1 MDSDE
6 EFLNAVRG
14 LIYRLCDERQLRPLG
29 LLLPGYLA
37 FNGTTDGW
45 FEMRVGLVN
54 LRDHLG
60 SESFVP
66 LDWDVLNNL
75 IHAADYGVP
84 KFKLTHYRPVD
95 VTSKLWEMSDMVQV
109 LEAWEAS

>member
-1 MDSDE
+1 MTQFDLDE

-29 LLLPGYLA
+29 LLLPSYLS

-45 FEMRVGLVN
+45 SELRVGLVN

-66 LDWDVLNNL
+66 PDWDVLNDL
-75 IHAADYGVP
+75 IHAADTA
-84 KFKLTHYRPVD
+84 LQN
-95 VTSKLWEMSDMVQV
+95 SN
-109 LEAWEAS
+109 

>member
-1 MDSDE
+1 VGGRFAEGGHARRLQKESGMTSFDSDE

-37 FNGTTDGW
+37 FNGTTNGW
-45 FEMRVGLVN
+45 LELRVGLVN

-66 LDWDVLNNL
+66 LDWDVLNDL
-75 IHAADYGVP
+75 IHAADAA
-84 KFKLTHYRPVD
+84 LQN
-95 VTSKLWEMSDMVQV
+95 SD
-109 LEAWEAS
+109 

>member
-1 MDSDE
+1 MRKFDSDE
-6 EFLNAVRG
+6 EFLNTVRG

-45 FEMRVGLVN
+45 LALRVDPVN
-54 LRDHLG
+54 LRDHLE

-66 LDWDVLNNL
+66 LDWDVLNDL
-75 IHAADYGVP
+75 IRAADMAI
-84 KFKLTHYRPVD
+84 KE
-95 VTSKLWEMSDMVQV
+95 SN
-109 LEAWEAS
+109 

>member
-1 MDSDE
+1 MTAPRDAIRLQKASGMTKFDSDE

-29 LLLPGYLA
+29 LLLPSYLA

-45 FEMRVGLVN
+45 VELRVGLVN

-66 LDWDVLNNL
+66 HDWDVLNDL
-75 IHAADYGVP
+75 IHAAD
-84 KFKLTHYRPVD
+84 TAIQN
-95 VTSKLWEMSDMVQV
+95 SN
-109 LEAWEAS
+109 

>member
-1 MDSDE
+1 MKQFDSDE
-6 EFLNAVRG
+6 EFLNTVRG

-37 FNGTTDGW
+37 FNGSTDGW
-45 FEMRVGLVN
+45 LALRVGLVK

-66 LDWDVLNNL
+66 PDWDALNDL
-75 IHAADYGVP
+75 IHAADKALQNNGA
-84 KFKLTHYRPVD
+84 K
-95 VTSKLWEMSDMVQV
+95 
-109 LEAWEAS
+109 